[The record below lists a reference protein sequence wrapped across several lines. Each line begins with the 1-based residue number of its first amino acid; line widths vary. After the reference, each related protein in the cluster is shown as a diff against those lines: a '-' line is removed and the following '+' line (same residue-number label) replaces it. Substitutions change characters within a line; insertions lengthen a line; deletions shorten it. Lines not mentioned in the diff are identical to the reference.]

1 MAVVV
6 DREARLRRQK
16 ARQAHYRVMH
26 YHPEGKVAVAV
37 EVSHSRCPL
46 LLLHLLLHLRLHLH
60 LLFHLRNRQP
70 VKKLNNSLPIAI
82 VESARGSTTR
92 R

>member
-1 MAVVV
+1 MAVVVV

-37 EVSHSRCPL
+37 EVSRSRCPL
-46 LLLHLLLHLRLHLH
+46 LLLHLH

>member
-1 MAVVV
+1 MAVVVV

-16 ARQAHYRVMH
+16 ARQAHYPVMH

-46 LLLHLLLHLRLHLH
+46 LLLHLLLHLH

-82 VESARGSTTR
+82 VKSARGSTTR